1 MRHWQLMAG
10 AAIVALAT
18 GTVPALATPV
28 APGLAN
34 APAAG
39 LLIWAATS
47 PYDLAYSVRN
57 VQQLLN
63 QLGYDAGTADG
74 AMGFKTRTAIRAF
87 QKDAQLPVT
96 GDPNPAMFARLQKAV
111 ADEGGGQS
119 LDSNTVVARSTA
131 SAGAGMDS
139 ADVLQLEQSLTA
151 LGYKTGK
158 VDGIYDAKTRTA
170 IQSYQEDNGLTEDG
184 LATPSLLAS
193 VQSDLGAKSSAS
205 MQASGLTPAKTVKL
219 QQSLAAKG
227 YYYGDPTGVYDQK
240 TRQAVLDYQQANG
253 FAATGVADAN
263 LMSSLDYAAPSY
275 GTTPG
280 VIKQIEQA
288 LSDKGYRVG
297 PIDGQLDGQTQTAI
311 DDFLRHAQ
319 LHVSDEPS
327 AELLATIQNSSMTAK
342 EGSKSDLINTGV
354 NAITNMFNK

>member
-1 MRHWQLMAG
+1 MRYWKLMAG
-10 AAIVALAT
+10 VATLGLVVGAM
-18 GTVPALATPV
+18 PALAVPA
-28 APGLAN
+28 APGIGA
-34 APAAG
+34 APGAA
-39 LLIWAATS
+39 LRIQVATS

-96 GDPNPAMFARLQKAV
+96 GDPNSAMFARLQQAV
-111 ADEGGGQS
+111 ADEGGEPALGS
-119 LDSNTVVARSTA
+119 TTVARSTT
-131 SAGAGMDS
+131 SAGAAMDS
-139 ADVLQLEQSLTA
+139 GDVLQLEQSLTA
-151 LGYKTGK
+151 LGYRPGK
-158 VDGIYDAKTRTA
+158 VDGVYDAKTRTA
-170 IQSYQEDNGLTEDG
+170 IQDYQDDNGLAEDG

-193 VQSDLGAKSSAS
+193 IQSDLSVKSSAS

-227 YYYGDPTGVYDQK
+227 YYYGDPTGVYDQQ
-240 TRQAVLDYQQANG
+240 TRDAVRDYQQANG
-253 FAATGVADAN
+253 FAVTGVADAN

-297 PIDGQLDGQTQTAI
+297 PIDGKLDGQTQTAI

-342 EGSKSDLINTGV
+342 AGAKSDLINTGV